1 MDKKGEL
8 FHETVFF
15 LLFILAV
22 FTVIFFAEVSSAEG
36 KGAGLWGRFASQQTN
51 YGGSKIKDHAL
62 ATKAYI
68 RSSYGEIES
77 WEFLASQSTLYYKG
91 GDDLDQ
97 TDVTLA
103 YNNKDDLIS
112 NFSLRGGGHYID
124 SDDALTDNGIVLF
137 GRGIYI
143 EKNAWDG
150 GVEIDYSIYEDSITN
165 LHVLQTT
172 PSLGFYLTDNTSD
185 GSLYTESKLYYI
197 HKDKGEEE
205 YVPISQHNFVSF
217 EQGITYSD
225 DPFDIKASAWVG
237 EQFLAVKTDSFLV
250 NNLRD
255 RYDGG
260 LNFEIGYMIEKRF
273 RLGAVVSYDQIKHPE
288 IDDDRASQTTLS
300 LNIGGEL

>member
-1 MDKKGEL
+1 MYNE
-8 FHETVFF
+8 HNIEME
-15 LLFILAV
+15 
-22 FTVIFFAEVSSAEG
+22 VIRLGQRV
-36 KGAGLWGRFASQQTN
+36 
-51 YGGSKIKDHAL
+51 
-62 ATKAYI
+62 
-68 RSSYGEIES
+68 
-77 WEFLASQSTLYYKG
+77 
-91 GDDLDQ
+91 
-97 TDVTLA
+97 
-103 YNNKDDLIS
+103 
-112 NFSLRGGGHYID
+112 
-124 SDDALTDNGIVLF
+124 
-137 GRGIYI
+137 
-143 EKNAWDG
+143 
-150 GVEIDYSIYEDSITN
+150 
-165 LHVLQTT
+165 
-172 PSLGFYLTDNTSD
+172 GFYLTDNTSD